1 MFGIFK
7 KKEMLQF
14 NSPILGK
21 AINISN
27 VPDEVFASGMLGA
40 GIAFEPSEGVVYS
53 PCDGEIV
60 QIFPTK
66 HAIGIKSTEGVEIL
80 IHIGIDTVI
89 LKGEGFETLVN
100 AGDLVK
106 KGDKLITFD
115 LEMIRS
121 RAKSILTPM
130 IITNMDI
137 VDNVENVYG
146 DCGLNSVALKVKLK

>member
-7 KKEMLQF
+7 KKEILQF
-14 NSPILGK
+14 NSPIVGK
-21 AINISN
+21 AIDICG
-27 VPDEVFASGMLGA
+27 VPDEVFASGMLGV

-66 HAIGIKSTEGVEIL
+66 HAVGIKSTEGIEIL
-80 IHIGIDTVI
+80 VHIGIDTVI

-115 LEMIRS
+115 LETIRS

-137 VDNVENVYG
+137 VDNVENIYG
-146 DCGLNSVALKVKLK
+146 NCGLNNVALKVKLK